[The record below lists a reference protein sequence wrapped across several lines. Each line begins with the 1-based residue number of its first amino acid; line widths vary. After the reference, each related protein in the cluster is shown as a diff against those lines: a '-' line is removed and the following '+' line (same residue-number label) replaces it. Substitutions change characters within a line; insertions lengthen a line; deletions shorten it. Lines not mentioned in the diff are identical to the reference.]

1 LWSELLAPLVNMIK
15 DGGKKNLHSLSVF
28 ITMSKTKEYRFRF
41 SKKIVELHK
50 VENICNK
57 IAKALKIKP

>member
-1 LWSELLAPLVNMIK
+1 MIK